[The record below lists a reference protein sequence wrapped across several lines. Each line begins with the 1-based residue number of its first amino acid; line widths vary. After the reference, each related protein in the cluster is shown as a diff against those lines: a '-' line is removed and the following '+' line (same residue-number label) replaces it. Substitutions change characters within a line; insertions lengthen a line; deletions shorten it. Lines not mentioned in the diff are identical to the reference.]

1 MSLLQQVE
9 QRNYHTISTIL
20 RSLDAELP
28 NQSQQVSRFVGTGG
42 TRLHTARRIFKLIPL
57 VVFLL
62 TLALFAGQ
70 AEQSLAGFAQALLR
84 VIATSLA
91 SSLVCI
97 AAYGFYSY
105 LQDKTHGL

>member
-1 MSLLQQVE
+1 LLQQAE
-9 QRNYHTISTIL
+9 QRNYHSISTIL
-20 RSLDAELP
+20 RSLDAELTDQP
-28 NQSQQVSRFVGTGG
+28 QQASRFTGRSDA
-42 TRLHTARRIFKLIPL
+42 RLHMARRIFMLIPL

-91 SSLVCI
+91 SSIVCI

-105 LQDKTHGL
+105 LQDKSYGL

>member
-1 MSLLQQVE
+1 MLQRAETRGHNTV
-9 QRNYHTISTIL
+9 TSIL
-20 RSLDAELP
+20 QSIDADLAR
-28 NQSQQVSRFVGTGG
+28 QSQRASRFVQSGDY
-42 TRLHTARRIFKLIPL
+42 RLHTARRIFALIPL

-70 AEQSLAGFAQALLR
+70 AEHSVTGFAQALLR

-105 LQDKTHGL
+105 LLDRSHGL

>member
-1 MSLLQQVE
+1 MLQQAE
-9 QRNYHTISTIL
+9 QRNHNSISTIL
-20 RSLDAELP
+20 RSLDVEL
-28 NQSQQVSRFVGTGG
+28 SRQPRQATRFAPRGDA
-42 TRLHTARRIFKLIPL
+42 RLHTARRIFMLIPL

-62 TLALFAGQ
+62 TLALFAGH
-70 AEQSLAGFAQALLR
+70 AEHSLAGFSQVLLR

-105 LQDKTHGL
+105 LQDKSHGL